1 MAKKL
6 IQEYVFS
13 PGRGLMDNNRPNATH
28 LINVNKAFIVNEM
41 IAFIQN
47 KVAANDADYLGIT
60 YNYTRL
66 TNDFN
71 NLVDEVIF
79 DLQYTG
85 NEGTRDFS
93 QKYWDENVPVIPGN
107 RIAEREAIGHFKIL
121 LPYVL
126 GNTDASSVAEQA
138 VATQVIDTDYTSES
152 LSDTAASQLLTQVQS
167 VLQNGLTSLPDLI
180 IGLGRIE
187 VLGKIQLEDILIIT
201 NVTDNTVIYN
211 FADDAKGGTV
221 EFKQGNTPNYPRASA
236 VNEGTTVL
244 NFYFNTASMSAD
256 DNIQIFFEESELKVR
271 LADIS
276 MDAMERVKI
285 GKPQAMLDADFEYG
299 LQPTKWQAI
308 ATERGYPSIY
318 EVPASDIAVTTV
330 TTDASTPN
338 NGVGASLI
346 TVTTT
351 TPHDL
356 TAGDPFTIRALSS
369 SILGFNRAEGTF
381 IVDSSSNST
390 TFTYYAKSKVG
401 DTSGQVLAT
410 TNTQLRR
417 GGFYTGSKISDATF
431 TIPQQGGSDSFTTT
445 LQAPNNTGFITFT
458 GTAPST
464 GIVLSGTGIAT
475 GAQVN
480 GVFGTTNVN
489 GIEASKYV
497 ANDFTS
503 GDSSI
508 TLSDVTGI
516 SQGMALTNAAA
527 TPEQLIITSI
537 NGNTLNLNGP
547 ITTNYTG
554 DTQQY
559 TNLIVSSANYLQ
571 GTGTGATFNVSIDA
585 NLNYAISGIASG
597 GTGYNQGDTL
607 LIAGTA
613 LGGTSPAND
622 VILNVLGVNSG
633 VIVQADI
640 ISATTGASQANYNGV
655 ASSQTGNTF
664 ITNATLV
671 LDRNSGNYN
680 FVSTSGGNN
689 FQQGHRFT
697 ISGTDL
703 GGTSPTN
710 DAVVTVTARS
720 GTTPTNFSATGNS
733 VRGDQIDIY
742 ATISLSTNTVAQIPA
757 ATSITTSGIARI
769 AVEFAD
775 AHGLTPGSAI
785 TTIVTSDSGTNNHS
799 LAAGP
804 FFVQRVVDDQTIEYD
819 ARADGTIDL
828 AGGQDAIKGRVYV
841 RPDAFFTHRP
851 YDGGVKLGTGS
862 PQHGNQAIRMS
873 KKYIRYQS
881 GKGAMYNTGALF
893 APNFDISSMTAD
905 GTAVGSIITIETD
918 DQDHGLQSGA
928 VVRISGSET
937 VGYNTDLTVTEIV
950 NERAFKATSP
960 NILGSTTAIL
970 GSQCQMS
977 TLNWHGAVV
986 RSGCYDDQNGIFWQ
1000 YDGQTMAVGRRTS
1013 TFQCAGSIAVNSGS
1027 NTVTGTGTRFTD
1039 QLQEGDRIVLKGMTH
1054 VVANISSNT
1063 AMTINPGF
1071 RGVSD
1076 TSFAKISKV
1085 QDIIIPQ
1092 SDWNLDRCDG
1102 TGPSGYLIDVTKMQM
1117 IGIQFTWY
1125 GAGFIDWMLR
1135 GPNGNY
1141 IFCHREKGNNVNTE
1155 AYMRTGNLPVRYEVL
1170 NEGAKTRLSE
1180 NHNNSTNV
1188 LLVDDNTLFP
1198 QSGVVQVGQELIS
1211 FTDKDTVSGQ
1221 QRLTGCTR
1229 AATLTNF
1236 AGGSTR
1242 SYLGSTAQTHN
1253 EREGVVLVSS
1263 STSPII
1269 SHWGSAYLI
1278 DGEFDDDR
1286 GYIFNY
1292 AENNIEVSTTRQTAF
1307 LLRLAPSVSNAIIG
1321 DLGERELLNRAQLL
1335 LQGIEITSND
1345 IDINNANAPI
1355 TGGIVVEGVINPK
1368 NYPLSVSD
1376 IQWSGLS
1383 TQAQGGQ
1390 PSFAQV
1396 ASGGSVN
1403 WSSGATQT
1411 ETTVNWQANVG
1422 TSAGVSNLY
1431 QVDAN
1436 GSRRDNYVYIS
1447 ASDIQSQGIEVGM
1460 YCTTVP
1466 FNGARITTIFPDFGF
1481 GQEVVFDRDAT
1492 NEGQNYNGG
1501 TLSLNFEF
1509 RTETTN
1515 SAVAYFN
1522 ASSWNAS
1529 GATTGTQISTT
1540 DTNWPAGTV
1549 VSSVVQKTIGGTNFY
1564 VVTMNNSTNKGV
1576 TLNGVAPDTV
1586 TFLFG
1591 QPPFALPGE
1600 TVFSFVAQPGERAT
1614 LDLSNLKELT
1624 TTTLGGRGTF
1634 PNGPDVLAINI
1645 YKVVGDATNANVL
1658 LRWGEAQA

>member
-6 IQEYVFS
+6 IQEYVFN
-13 PGRGLMDNNRPNATH
+13 PGRGLNDNHRPNATH
-28 LINVNKAFIVNEM
+28 LLEVNKSFIVSEM

-47 KVAANDADYLGIT
+47 KVTANDADYLGIT
-60 YNYTRL
+60 YNYTRI
-66 TNDFN
+66 TNEFN
-71 NLVDEVIF
+71 RLVDEVVF

-85 NEGTRDFS
+85 NEGTRSFS
-93 QKYWDENVPVIPGN
+93 QDYWDETVPTIPGN
-107 RIAEREAIGHFKIL
+107 RIAEREAIEHFKTL

-126 GNTDASSVAEQA
+126 GNTDASSVLEQA
-138 VATQVIDTDYTSES
+138 LATQVIDTDYTSEELAS
-152 LSDTAASQLLTQVQS
+152 TSASQTLAQVQS

-211 FADDAKGGTV
+211 FADNAKGGTV
-221 EFKQGNTPNYPRASA
+221 EFSQGNSPSYPRALS
-236 VNEGTTVL
+236 VSEGSTII
-244 NFYFNTASMSAD
+244 NFYFNTSDMSTT
-256 DNIQIFFEESELKVR
+256 DNVQIFFEESELKVR

-318 EVPASDIAVTTV
+318 EVPASDIEVSTV

-338 NGVGASLI
+338 AGVGASII
-346 TVTTT
+346 TVTTV
-351 TPHDL
+351 TPHEFEP
-356 TAGDPFTIRALSS
+356 GDPFTIRALSS

-381 IVDSSSNST
+381 IIDTVASSTS
-390 TFTYYAKSKVG
+390 FTYYAKSKVG
-401 DTSGQVLAT
+401 DTNGQVLAT

-417 GGFYTGSKISDATF
+417 GGFYTGSQISDATF
-431 TIPQQGGSDSFTTT
+431 AIPQQGGSGSFTTT
-445 LQAPNNTGFITFT
+445 LQAPTNTGFLTFT

-464 GIVLSGTGIAT
+464 GIILSGTGIET
-475 GAQVN
+475 GTQVS
-480 GVFGTTNVN
+480 GVFGSSNVN
-489 GIEASKYV
+489 GIESTKYV

-503 GDSSI
+503 GSTTISL
-508 TLSDVTGI
+508 TDVTGI
-516 SQGMALTNAAA
+516 SQGMALGNAAA
-527 TPEQLIITSI
+527 TEEQLLITSI
-537 NGNTLNLNGP
+537 AGNQLVLNGP

-559 TNLIVSSANYLQ
+559 TNLIISSANYLQ
-571 GTGTGATFNVSIDA
+571 GTGTGATFDISIDA
-585 NLNYAISGIASG
+585 GLNYSITNFTG
-597 GTGYNQGDTL
+597 GSNYNQGDTL
-607 LIAGTA
+607 LVPGTS
-613 LGGTSPAND
+613 LGGTSPTND
-622 VILNVLGVNSG
+622 VIINVLGVNSG
-633 VIVQADI
+633 AIVQPEI
-640 ISATTGASQANYNGV
+640 ISSSTGASTANYTGV
-655 ASSQTGNTF
+655 ASSQTTNNF
-664 ITNATLV
+664 LTNATLV
-671 LDRNSGNYN
+671 LARNGGAYE

-689 FQQGHRFT
+689 FELGNRFT

-710 DAVVTVTARS
+710 DAIVTITGVS
-720 GTTPTNFSATGNS
+720 GSTPSNFTGSGNA

-742 ATISLSTNTVAQIPA
+742 STVSISTNTTQIVPA
-757 ATSITTSGIARI
+757 STSITTSGIARI
-769 AVEFAD
+769 RITFAD
-775 AHGLTPGSAI
+775 AHGLLPGAAI
-785 TTIVTSDSGTNNHS
+785 TVTTESDDGANNHT

-804 FFVQRVVDDQTIEYD
+804 FFVQEVPSSTVIEYD
-819 ARADGTIDL
+819 ARSDGTIDL
-828 AGGQDAIKGRVYV
+828 AGGSDNIKGQVYV

-851 YDGGVKLGTGS
+851 FDGGVKLGTGS

-893 APNFDISSMTAD
+893 APSFDISSMTAD
-905 GTAVGSIITIETD
+905 GTAVGSVITIETD

-928 VVRISGSET
+928 TVRISGSET
-937 VGYNTDLTVTEIV
+937 VGYNTDLVVTEIV
-950 NERAFKATSP
+950 NERSFKATSP
-960 NILGSTTAIL
+960 NILGNTTATL

-977 TLNWHGAVV
+977 LLYWHGAVV

-1000 YDGQTMAVGRRTS
+1000 YDGQTMAVVRRTS
-1013 TFQCAGSIAVNSGS
+1013 TFQCAGSISINTGS
-1027 NTVTGTGTRFTD
+1027 NTVTGVGTRFSD

-1071 RGVSD
+1071 RGVKD

-1085 QDIIIPQ
+1085 QDVVIPQ
-1092 SDWNLDRCDG
+1092 RDWNLDRCDG

-1135 GPNGNY
+1135 GPSGDY

-1170 NEGAKTRLSE
+1170 NEGAKTRLSIS
-1180 NHNNSTNV
+1180 HTNSVDT
-1188 LLVDDNTLFP
+1188 LSVDDNADFP
-1198 QSGVVQVGQELIS
+1198 ESGVIQVGQELIS
-1211 FTDKDTVSGQ
+1211 YTGKTTVSGQ
-1221 QRLTGCTR
+1221 QQLTGCTR
-1229 AATLTNF
+1229 SATLTNF

-1242 SYLGSTAQTHN
+1242 SYIGSTASAHN
-1253 EREGVVLVSS
+1253 ARDGVILVSG

-1292 AENNIEVSTTRQTAF
+1292 AENNIEVSTTKQTAF

-1335 LQGIEITSND
+1335 LQGIEITSDD
-1345 IDINNANAPI
+1345 IDVNNANAPI

-1368 NYPLSVSD
+1368 NYPLSVND
-1376 IQWSGLS
+1376 ISWSGLS

-1411 ETTVNWQANVG
+1411 ETAVDWQPDVS

-1431 QVDAN
+1431 QVDAGGGN
-1436 GSRRDNYVYIS
+1436 RDDYVYIS
-1447 ASDIQSQGIEVGM
+1447 AADITAQGIEVGM

-1466 FNGARITTIFPDFGF
+1466 FNGARIRYIQPDFGF
-1481 GQEVVFDRDAT
+1481 GQEVGFDRDAT
-1492 NEGQNYNGG
+1492 NEGQDYNGG
-1501 TLSLNFEF
+1501 TLSLSFEF
-1509 RTETTN
+1509 RTETVN
-1515 SAVAYFN
+1515 SSVAYFN
-1522 ASSWNAS
+1522 AASWNGS

-1549 VSSVVQKTIGGTNFY
+1549 ISSVVEKTIGSTTFY
-1564 VVTMNNSTNKGV
+1564 IVTMNNSTNKGV
-1576 TLNGVAPDTV
+1576 TLNGTGPSTV

-1614 LDLSNLKELT
+1614 LDLSGLKELT

-1634 PNGPDVLAINI
+1634 PNGPDVLAINVF
-1645 YKVVGDATNANVL
+1645 KVVGTATNANVL

>member
-6 IQEYVFS
+6 IQEYVFN
-13 PGRGLMDNNRPNATH
+13 PGKGLNDNERPNATH
-28 LINVNKAFIVNEM
+28 LLEVNRSFIVNEM
-41 IAFIQN
+41 
-47 KVAANDADYLGIT
+47 VAYIENQVTANNANYLDIV
-60 YNYTRL
+60 YNTTRL
-66 TNDFN
+66 SADWNK
-71 NLVDEVIF
+71 LVDELIF

-93 QKYWDENVPVIPGN
+93 ESYWNASVPTIPGN
-107 RIAEREAIGHFKIL
+107 RIAEREAIEHFKNLI
-121 LPYVL
+121 PYVL
-126 GNTDASSVAEQA
+126 GNTDATSIAEQGI
-138 VATQVIDTDYTSES
+138 ATQVIDTNYTSEVNA
-152 LSDTAASQLLTQVQS
+152 DTVASTLLTNIQD
-167 VLQNGLTSLPDLI
+167 VLQNGLTSLDSLV
-180 IGLGRIE
+180 IGLARIE

-201 NVTDNTVIYN
+201 NVTKNIVIYN

-221 EFKQGNTPNYPRASA
+221 EFNQGNSPSYPRASS
-236 VNEGTTVL
+236 VNEGTTIIH
-244 NFYFNTASMSAD
+244 FYFDTSSMSTSD
-256 DNIQIFFEESELKVR
+256 SIQVFFEESELKVR

-318 EVPASDIAVTTV
+318 ETPASDISVLTV
-330 TTDASTPN
+330 ATDASTPN
-338 NGVGASLI
+338 SGVGASII

-351 TPHDL
+351 TPHELD
-356 TAGDPFTIRALSS
+356 AGDPFTIRALSS
-369 SILGFNRAEGTF
+369 SVLGFNRAEGTF
-381 IVDSSSNST
+381 IVNSIINAT
-390 TFTYYAKSKVG
+390 SFTYYAKSKVG
-401 DTSGQVLAT
+401 STDGQILAT

-417 GGFYTGSKISDATF
+417 GGFYTGSQISDATF
-431 TIPQQGGSDSFTTT
+431 SIPQQGGSGSFTTT

-464 GIVLSGTGIAT
+464 GIILSGTGIEAGT
-475 GAQVN
+475 QVS
-480 GVFGTTNVN
+480 GVFGSSNVD
-489 GIEASKYV
+489 GVEATKFV

-503 GDSSI
+503 GSTTISL
-508 TLSDVTGI
+508 TDVTGI
-516 SQGMALTNAAA
+516 TQGMALGNAAA
-527 TPEQLIITSI
+527 TEEQLLITSVA
-537 NGNTLNLNGP
+537 GNQLVLNGP

-559 TNLIVSSANYLQ
+559 TGLVVSSSNYVQ
-571 GTGTGATFNVSIDA
+571 GTGTGATFDISIDA
-585 NLNYAISGIASG
+585 GLNYSITGFTG
-597 GTGYNQGDTL
+597 GTGYQQGDTL
-607 LIAGTA
+607 LIPGTS
-613 LGGTSPAND
+613 LGGTSPTND
-622 VILNVLGVNSG
+622 VTINVLGVNAG
-633 VIVQADI
+633 AIVQPEI
-640 ISATTGASQANYNGV
+640 ISSTAGASQTTYSAV
-655 ASSQTGNTF
+655 TASQTTNTF

-671 LDRNSGNYN
+671 LERNGGNYGFITTTGGSN
-680 FVSTSGGNN
+680 FKLG
-689 FQQGHRFT
+689 QRFT

-703 GGTSPTN
+703 GGSSPTN
-710 DAVVTVTARS
+710 DATVTITGVTS
-720 GTTPTNFSATGNS
+720 GSPTNFTASGAAI
-733 VRGDQIDIY
+733 RGDQIDIY
-742 ATISLSTNTVAQIPA
+742 ATVSLSTNTTQIVPSS
-757 ATSITTSGIARI
+757 TSITSSGIAR
-769 AVEFAD
+769 VRVTFAD
-775 AHGLTPGSAI
+775 AHGLLPGAAI
-785 TTIVTSDSGTNNHS
+785 TVTNDTEDGVNNHS

-804 FFVQRVVDDQTIEYD
+804 FFVQEVPSDTVIEYD
-819 ARADGTIDL
+819 ARSDGTIDL
-828 AGGQDAIKGRVYV
+828 AGGQDSIKGQVYV

-881 GKGAMYNTGALF
+881 GKGVMYNTGALF
-893 APNFDISSMTAD
+893 APSFDISSMTAD
-905 GTAVGSIITIETD
+905 GTAVGSVITIETD

-928 VVRISGSET
+928 TVRITGSET
-937 VGYNTDLTVTEIV
+937 VGYNTDLVVTEIV

-960 NILGSTTAIL
+960 NILGDTTATL

-977 TLNWHGAVV
+977 LLYWHGAVV

-1000 YDGQTMAVGRRTS
+1000 YDGQTMSVCRRTS
-1013 TFQCAGSIAVNSGS
+1013 TFQCAGSISVNSGS
-1027 NTVTGTGTRFTD
+1027 NTVTGVGTRFRD

-1054 VVANISSNT
+1054 VVANINSNT

-1071 RGVSD
+1071 RGVRD

-1135 GPNGNY
+1135 GPNGDY

-1170 NEGAKTRLSE
+1170 NEGAKTRLSVDHTDSVDILSVNE
-1180 NHNNSTNV
+1180 TN
-1188 LLVDDNTLFP
+1188 DFP
-1198 QSGVVQVGQELIS
+1198 NSGVVQVGQELIS
-1211 FTDKDTVSGQ
+1211 YTGKNIVNGQ
-1221 QRLTGCTR
+1221 KQLTGCTR
-1229 AATLTNF
+1229 SATLTNF

-1242 SYLGSTAQTHN
+1242 SYIGSTATTHTA
-1253 EREGVVLVSS
+1253 RDGVILVSG

-1292 AENNIEVSTTRQTAF
+1292 AENNIEVSTTKQTAF

-1335 LQGIEITSND
+1335 LQGIEITSDD
-1345 IDINNANAPI
+1345 IDVNNANAPI

-1368 NYPLSVSD
+1368 NYPLSVND
-1376 IQWSGLS
+1376 INWSGLS

-1411 ETTVNWQANVG
+1411 EATVNWQADVA

-1436 GSRRDNYVYIS
+1436 GGNRDDYVYIS
-1447 ASDIQSQGIEVGM
+1447 AADITAQGIEVGM

-1466 FNGARITTIFPDFGF
+1466 FNGRRITYIQPDFGF
-1481 GQEVVFDRDAT
+1481 GQEVGFDDDAS

-1501 TLSLNFEF
+1501 SLSLSFEF
-1509 RTETTN
+1509 RTETVN
-1515 SAVAYFN
+1515 SSVAYFN
-1522 ASSWNAS
+1522 AASWNGS

-1549 VSSVVQKTIGGTNFY
+1549 VSSVVEKTIGGTSFY

-1576 TLNGVAPDTV
+1576 TLNGTGPSTV

-1614 LDLSNLKELT
+1614 LDLSSLKELT

-1634 PNGPDVLAINI
+1634 PNGPDVLAINV
-1645 YKVVGDATNANVL
+1645 YKVVGTATNANVL

>member
-6 IQEYVFS
+6 IQEYVFN
-13 PGRGLMDNNRPNATH
+13 PGKGLNNNERPNATH
-28 LINVNKAFIVNEM
+28 LLQVNKSFIVNEM

-47 KVAANDADYLGIT
+47 QVAANDADYLGIT

-66 TNDFN
+66 TNEFN
-71 NLVDEVIF
+71 ELVDEVIF
-79 DLQYTG
+79 DLQYSG
-85 NEGTRDFS
+85 NEGTHGFS
-93 QKYWDENVPVIPGN
+93 QKYWNEDVPTIPGN
-107 RIAEREAIGHFKIL
+107 RIAEREAIEHFKIL

-126 GNTDASSVAEQA
+126 GNTDASSVQEQA
-138 VATQVIDTDYTSES
+138 LATQVIDTDYTSES
-152 LSDTAASQLLTQVQS
+152 LSDTAATQVLTQVQS
-167 VLQNGLTSLPDLI
+167 VLQNGLTSLSDLV
-180 IGLGRIE
+180 IGLARIE

-221 EFKQGNTPNYPRASA
+221 EFSQGNSPSYPRASS
-236 VNEGTTVL
+236 VNEGTTIIH
-244 NFYFNTASMSAD
+244 FYFDTSSMSTN

-308 ATERGYPSIY
+308 ATERGYPSVY
-318 EVPASDIAVTTV
+318 EIPASDIEVTTV

-338 NGVGASLI
+338 SGVGASLI

-351 TPHDL
+351 TPHEL
-356 TAGDPFTIRALSS
+356 EPGDPFTIRALSS

-381 IVDSSSNST
+381 IINTVNST
-390 TFTYYAKSKVG
+390 TSFTYYAKSKVG
-401 DTSGQVLAT
+401 TTSGQILAT
-410 TNTQLRR
+410 NNTQLRR
-417 GGFYTGSKISDATF
+417 GGFYTGSQISDATF
-431 TIPQQGGSDSFTTT
+431 TIPQQGGSGSFTTT
-445 LQAPNNTGFITFT
+445 LQTPNNTGFLTFT

-464 GIVLSGTGIAT
+464 GIILSAT
-475 GAQVN
+475 GLATGTQVS
-480 GVFGTTNVN
+480 GVFGSTNVN

-503 GDSSI
+503 GDTTI
-508 TLSDVTGI
+508 TLTDVTGI
-516 SQGMALTNAAA
+516 SQGMALSNAAA
-527 TPEQLIITSI
+527 TPEQLVVTSI
-537 NGNTLNLNGP
+537 NGTTLSLNGP

-559 TNLIVSSANYLQ
+559 TNLVVSSANYLQ
-571 GTGTGATFNVSIDA
+571 GTGTGATFDINIDA
-585 NLNYAISGIASG
+585 GLNYSITGFTG
-597 GTGYNQGDTL
+597 GSNYNQGDTL
-607 LIAGTA
+607 LIPGTS
-613 LGGTSPAND
+613 LGGTSPTND
-622 VILNVLGVNSG
+622 IIINVLGVNAG
-633 VIVQADI
+633 AIVQPEI
-640 ISATTGASQANYNGV
+640 ISSSTGASTTSYTGV
-655 ASSQTGNTF
+655 ASSQTTNNF
-664 ITNATLV
+664 LTNATLV
-671 LDRNSGNYN
+671 LARNGGTYQ
-680 FVSTSGGNN
+680 FVSTTGGNN
-689 FQQGHRFT
+689 FRLGNRFT

-710 DAVVTVTARS
+710 DAIVTIDGVS
-720 GTTPTNFSATGNS
+720 GTTPSSFSATGNA

-742 ATISLSTNTVAQIPA
+742 ATISLSSNT
-757 ATSITTSGIARI
+757 TSLIGSGQTVTTSGIAR
-769 AVEFAD
+769 VRVTFAD
-775 AHGLTPGSAI
+775 SHGLLPGAAI
-785 TTIVTSDSGTNNHS
+785 TTTVSTDDGVNNHD
-799 LAAGP
+799 LASGP
-804 FFVQRVVDDQTIEYD
+804 FFVQQVVSDRIIEYD
-819 ARADGTIDL
+819 ARSDGTIDL
-828 AGGQDAIKGRVYV
+828 AGGTDNIKGQVYV

-851 YDGGVKLGTGS
+851 FDGGVKLGTGS

-893 APNFDISSMTAD
+893 APSFDISSMTAT
-905 GTAVGSIITIETD
+905 GTAAGSVITVETD

-928 VVRISGSET
+928 TVRITGSLT
-937 VGYNTDLTVTEIV
+937 VGYNTDLIVTEIV
-950 NERAFKATSP
+950 NERVFKATSP
-960 NILGSTTAIL
+960 NILGDTTATL

-977 TLNWHGAVV
+977 LLYWHGAVV

-1000 YDGQTMAVGRRTS
+1000 YDGQQMAVVRRTS
-1013 TFQCAGSIAVNSGS
+1013 TFQCAGSIQVASGS
-1027 NTVTGTGTRFTD
+1027 NTVTGTGTRFVD

-1054 VVANISSNT
+1054 VVANITSNT

-1076 TSFAKISKV
+1076 VSFAKISKV
-1085 QDIIIPQ
+1085 QDVVIPQ
-1092 SDWNLDRCDG
+1092 NEWNLDKCDG

-1135 GPNGNY
+1135 GPDGNY

-1170 NEGAKTRLSE
+1170 NEGAKTRLSI
-1180 NHNNSTNV
+1180 NHTNSVNI
-1188 LLVDDNTLFP
+1188 LSVDDTSDFP
-1198 QSGVVQVGQELIS
+1198 ESGVVQVGQELIS
-1211 FTDKDTVSGQ
+1211 YTGKDTVAGQ
-1221 QRLTGCTR
+1221 EQLTGCTR
-1229 AATLTNF
+1229 QATLTNF

-1242 SYLGSTAQTHN
+1242 SYLGGTASSHDA
-1253 EREGVVLVSS
+1253 RDGVILVSG

-1292 AENNIEVSTTRQTAF
+1292 AENNIEVSTTKQTAF

-1335 LQGIEITSND
+1335 LQGIEITSDD
-1345 IDINNANAPI
+1345 IDITNSNAPI

-1411 ETTVNWQANVG
+1411 ESTVNWQSNIQ
-1422 TSAGVSNLY
+1422 TSAVSNSFE
-1431 QVDAN
+1431 VDAR
-1436 GSRRDNYVYIS
+1436 GSSRDDYVFLS
-1447 ASDIQSQGIEVGM
+1447 VSDIAAQGIEVGM
-1460 YCTTVP
+1460 VCNTTP
-1466 FNGARITTIFPDFGF
+1466 FAGYRIASIGPDFGF
-1481 GQEVVFDRDAT
+1481 GVREVIFGQDAT
-1492 NEGQNYNGG
+1492 NEGQNYAAG
-1501 TLSLNFEF
+1501 TLNLVFEF
-1509 RTETTN
+1509 RTERSN
-1515 SAVAYFN
+1515 SSVAFFN
-1522 ASSWNAS
+1522 QTSWNSS
-1529 GATTGTQISTT
+1529 GATTGTQISTN

-1549 VSSVVQKTIGGTNFY
+1549 VSSVVQKTVGSTSFY
-1564 VVTMNNSTNKGV
+1564 EVTFNNASNKGV
-1576 TLNGVAPDTV
+1576 TLNGVGPDTV

-1614 LDLSNLKELT
+1614 LDLSGLKELT

-1634 PNGPDVLAINI
+1634 PNGPDVLAINV
-1645 YKVVGDATNANVL
+1645 YKVVGTSTNANVL